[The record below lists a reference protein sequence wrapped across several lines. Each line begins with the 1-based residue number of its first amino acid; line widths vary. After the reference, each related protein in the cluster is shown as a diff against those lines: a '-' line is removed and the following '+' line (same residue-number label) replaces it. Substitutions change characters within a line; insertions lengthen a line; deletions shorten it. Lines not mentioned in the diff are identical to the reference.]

1 MEQEE
6 QEEPETFLAIL
17 QQEWP
22 KPFALFTVE
31 ALWEHWGEKKKKNT
45 SKKWCC
51 NSRVWVVLPHVRGLV
66 TVLFLSVQQP

>member
-31 ALWEHWGEKKKKNT
+31 ALWEHWGGKKKK
-45 SKKWCC
+45 KHIQKM
-51 NSRVWVVLPHVRGLV
+51 VL
-66 TVLFLSVQQP
+66 

>member
-6 QEEPETFLAIL
+6 QEEPETFLVIL

-31 ALWEHWGEKKKKNT
+31 ALWEHWGGKKKKKTHPKNGAVIPGFGW
-45 SKKWCC
+45 SFHM
-51 NSRVWVVLPHVRGLV
+51 LEA
-66 TVLFLSVQQP
+66 

>member
-31 ALWEHWGEKKKKNT
+31 ALWEHWGEKKKKTHPKNGAVIPGFGW
-45 SKKWCC
+45 SFHM
-51 NSRVWVVLPHVRGLV
+51 LEA
-66 TVLFLSVQQP
+66 

>member
-31 ALWEHWGEKKKKNT
+31 ALWEHWGGKKKKTHPKNGAVIPGFGW
-45 SKKWCC
+45 SFHM
-51 NSRVWVVLPHVRGLV
+51 LEA
-66 TVLFLSVQQP
+66 

>member
-6 QEEPETFLAIL
+6 QEEPEIFLAIL

-31 ALWEHWGEKKKKNT
+31 ALWEHWGGEKKKTHPKNGAVIPGFGW
-45 SKKWCC
+45 SFHM
-51 NSRVWVVLPHVRGLV
+51 LEA
-66 TVLFLSVQQP
+66 

>member
-22 KPFALFTVE
+22 KPFALFTME
-31 ALWEHWGEKKKKNT
+31 ALWEHWVKKKHPKNGAVIPGFGW
-45 SKKWCC
+45 SFHM
-51 NSRVWVVLPHVRGLV
+51 LGA
-66 TVLFLSVQQP
+66 

>member
-31 ALWEHWGEKKKKNT
+31 ALWEHWKKKKKHPKNGAVIPGFGW
-45 SKKWCC
+45 SFHM
-51 NSRVWVVLPHVRGLV
+51 LGA
-66 TVLFLSVQQP
+66 

>member
-31 ALWEHWGEKKKKNT
+31 ALWEHWGEKKKTHPKNGAVIPGFGW
-45 SKKWCC
+45 SFHM
-51 NSRVWVVLPHVRGLV
+51 LGA
-66 TVLFLSVQQP
+66 

>member
-31 ALWEHWGEKKKKNT
+31 ALWEHWGGKKKKTHPKNGAVIPGFGW
-45 SKKWCC
+45 SFHM
-51 NSRVWVVLPHVRGLV
+51 LGA
-66 TVLFLSVQQP
+66 

>member
-31 ALWEHWGEKKKKNT
+31 ALWEHWGGEKKKKHIQ
-45 SKKWCC
+45 KM
-51 NSRVWVVLPHVRGLV
+51 VL
-66 TVLFLSVQQP
+66 

>member
-31 ALWEHWGEKKKKNT
+31 ALWEHWGGGKKKTHPKNGAVIPGFGW
-45 SKKWCC
+45 SFHM
-51 NSRVWVVLPHVRGLV
+51 LEA
-66 TVLFLSVQQP
+66 

>member
-31 ALWEHWGEKKKKNT
+31 ALWEHWGGKKKTHPKNGAVIPGFGW
-45 SKKWCC
+45 SFHM
-51 NSRVWVVLPHVRGLV
+51 LGA
-66 TVLFLSVQQP
+66 